1 MAGKFSC
8 HIHSYNFQTLLDEEH
23 NIRLMALQA
32 LECILRIARGETQ
45 WEKTPT
51 EEVVARCKEKF
62 DKLNINEVDEKII
75 DSPNDAIPG
84 IWSSN
89 QNQFSL
95 NSKKKP
101 VILGIRP
108 DNLWLQYRTMPR
120 DELIEYWKRP
130 FSVDPSVGFYA
141 WLKPHVKLSRQGSII
156 SIKTL
161 LLQIFFKFNF

>member
-84 IWSSN
+84 I
-89 QNQFSL
+89 
-95 NSKKKP
+95 
-101 VILGIRP
+101 
-108 DNLWLQYRTMPR
+108 
-120 DELIEYWKRP
+120 
-130 FSVDPSVGFYA
+130 
-141 WLKPHVKLSRQGSII
+141 
-156 SIKTL
+156 
-161 LLQIFFKFNF
+161 